1 MDRCPVKRGVILL
14 LVALPAAALCL
25 CAAPLHCLAA
35 GGPSAP
41 GEGPVWVE
49 AEGEAV
55 LGDVETPK
63 EVMEA
68 AKRQAVARAVE
79 QARGIFVKSHVLVS
93 NGQLAEDLTYAS
105 VQGRAASVIPV
116 RQGWDGSDRWVFKV
130 RLKVLVEPVRP
141 PRGAFILKVAMAKA
155 DLREGEA
162 ARILYQPSM
171 DCYIYIFSVAADGSV
186 TVLLPSSAYPEN
198 RAAAN
203 EAREFPPAGG
213 PVRLTARRLPG
224 SKGSVVEEKIKVIA
238 TLKKQDLIPLG
249 FQEGKDEVYDASRT
263 GMISDL
269 VKKLARLD
277 PSEWTEA
284 TAVYVI
290 AR

>member
-1 MDRCPVKRGVILL
+1 
-14 LVALPAAALCL
+14 
-25 CAAPLHCLAA
+25 
-35 GGPSAP
+35 
-41 GEGPVWVE
+41 VE

-68 AKRQAVARAVE
+68 ARRQAVARAVE
-79 QARGIFVKSHVLVS
+79 QARGIFIKSHVLVS

-105 VQGRAASVIPV
+105 VQGKAASIIPV
-116 RQGWDGSDRWVFKV
+116 RQGWDGSDRWVYRV
-130 RLKVLVEPVRP
+130 RLKVLVEPFRP
-141 PRGAFILKVAMAKA
+141 PRGGFSLKVAMAKA

-162 ARILYQPSM
+162 ARILYQPNM

-186 TVLLPSSAYPEN
+186 TVLLPNSTHPDN

-203 EAREFPPAGG
+203 VAREFPPAGS
-213 PVRLTARRLPG
+213 PFRLVARRLPG
-224 SKGSVVEEKIKVIA
+224 STGPTVEEKIKVIA
-238 TLKKQDLIPLG
+238 TLKKEDLIPLG
-249 FQEGKDEVYDASRT
+249 FQEGKDEVYDARRT

-269 VKKLARLD
+269 VKRLGRLD
-277 PSEWTEA
+277 PADWTEA

-290 AR
+290 GR